1 LSLRWG
7 ADDVEWWIL
16 IRVLI
21 CGPYGL
27 YVFRISRASEGIGAE
42 EEKIY
47 ALYLLQAE

>member
-7 ADDVEWWIL
+7 EDDVEEWIL

-27 YVFRISRASEGIGAE
+27 YVSRISRASKGIGAE
-42 EEKIY
+42 KKTY
-47 ALYLLQAE
+47 ALLQAG